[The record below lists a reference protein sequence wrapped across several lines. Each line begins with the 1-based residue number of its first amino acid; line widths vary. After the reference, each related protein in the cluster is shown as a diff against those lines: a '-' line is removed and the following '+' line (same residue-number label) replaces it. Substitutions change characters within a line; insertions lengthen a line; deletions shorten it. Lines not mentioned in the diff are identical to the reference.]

1 MDAIAMAVLSGLFGP
16 NLARRL
22 AKYRYRVIF
31 FTTILVIYLGAFAA
45 LMCDGG
51 LGYAVSVFVSKTFSL
66 VAALVPVGIA
76 LLVILV
82 VFIASIGSHD
92 K

>member
-1 MDAIAMAVLSGLFGP
+1 M
-16 NLARRL
+16 
-22 AKYRYRVIF
+22 Y
-31 FTTILVIYLGAFAA
+31 
-45 LMCDGG
+45 DGG

-66 VAALVPVGIA
+66 VGALVPVGIA